1 MSTMGCKARTPVEK
15 QAMRSIS
22 ERKRLANISLGDAFA
37 IAIGDATRKNP
48 QWVLTNQGS
57 ELSGCIYQ

>member
-1 MSTMGCKARTPVEK
+1 MGCEARTPMEK
-15 QAMRSIS
+15 QATRSIS
-22 ERKRLANISLGDAFA
+22 KRKGLAKISLRDAFA
-37 IAIGDATRKNP
+37 FVIGDATRKNP

>member
-1 MSTMGCKARTPVEK
+1 MSTTGY
-15 QAMRSIS
+15 
-22 ERKRLANISLGDAFA
+22 DASTLQGSYA
-37 IAIGDATRKNP
+37 IAIGDATKKNP

>member
-1 MSTMGCKARTPVEK
+1 MSATMGCKARTSMKK
-15 QAMRSIS
+15 QAISIF
-22 ERKRLANISLGDAFA
+22 ERKRLGNISLRVVFA
-37 IAIGDATRKNP
+37 IAISDAIKKNP

>member
-1 MSTMGCKARTPVEK
+1 MSTMGCKARTSMEK
-15 QAMRSIS
+15 QATRSIF
-22 ERKRLANISLGDAFA
+22 ERKRLAYISLREAFA
-37 IAIGDATRKNP
+37 IAISDAIKKNP